1 MFPYEQFSIVA
12 LLFLSINIVYRSV
25 AFHRY
30 LPAVSMVARD
40 KAKFRLSNDSRVSKY
55 LEKTEAAEAAAKST
69 GFVTLSWKGSRVS
82 WNNGV

>member
-1 MFPYEQFSIVA
+1 
-12 LLFLSINIVYRSV
+12 
-25 AFHRY
+25 
-30 LPAVSMVARD
+30 MVARD